1 MILIKG
7 SRVLDPASG
16 TDSRADL
23 VIEDG
28 VIKEIC
34 PPDTFGGRAEADY
47 DQVIDG
53 TGLVTAPGL
62 VDVQKK

>member
-28 VIKEIC
+28 VIK
-34 PPDTFGGRAEADY
+34 
-47 DQVIDG
+47 
-53 TGLVTAPGL
+53 
-62 VDVQKK
+62 

>member
-34 PPDTFGGRAEADY
+34 PRTPLGEG
-47 DQVIDG
+47 
-53 TGLVTAPGL
+53 
-62 VDVQKK
+62 QKPIMIR